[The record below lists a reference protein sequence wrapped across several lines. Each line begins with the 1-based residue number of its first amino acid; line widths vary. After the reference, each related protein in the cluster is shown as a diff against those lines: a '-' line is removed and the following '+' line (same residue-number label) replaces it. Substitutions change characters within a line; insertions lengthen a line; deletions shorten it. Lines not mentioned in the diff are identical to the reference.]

1 MDVTLCS
8 VRLLFLRFFF
18 ARGVSR
24 RRCMQNG
31 RHLLFPVNLNKYTH
45 SCRAWGS
52 NVCVECICELFY
64 TARRRAHSVQASQRV
79 RLLCTRS
86 MSYTHQ
92 HIIRKFYYLFVF
104 RRSMYSRVHLHG
116 RRYEFS
122 TSLPRYA
129 PDIHSLFSSAA
140 IFFPLVARCVLS
152 FVFCRQRFFKTYF
165 SEYHAANTICIIH
178 QDEKRR
184 TAIGS
189 SACDT
194 KCQTAKTQPESC
206 LHITVSVMPRAVRR
220 DATKCSY
227 AVCNEIS
234 VSA

>member
-140 IFFPLVARCVLS
+140 IFFSSRCSLR
-152 FVFCRQRFFKTYF
+152 FVVCFLPTEILQNVFFGI
-165 SEYHAANTICIIH
+165 SCCEYHLHNTPRRKTTNSNWKFRVRYQMPNSQNSAGIVSPHYCVGDAACRAP
-178 QDEKRR
+178 RR
-184 TAIGS
+184 N
-189 SACDT
+189 
-194 KCQTAKTQPESC
+194 K
-206 LHITVSVMPRAVRR
+206 VF
-220 DATKCSY
+220 
-227 AVCNEIS
+227 VCRL
-234 VSA
+234 

>member
-1 MDVTLCS
+1 
-8 VRLLFLRFFF
+8 
-18 ARGVSR
+18 
-24 RRCMQNG
+24 MQNG

-64 TARRRAHSVQASQRV
+64 TARRRGSLGTSETERESV

-129 PDIHSLFSSAA
+129 PVIFLCT
-140 IFFPLVARCVLS
+140 IFFFVFVARCVLS
-152 FVFCRQRFFKTYF
+152 FVFCRQRFSKTYF
-165 SEYHAANTICIIH
+165 SKYHAANTICIIH

-206 LHITVSVMPRAVRR
+206 LHNIVFGGAACRATRR
-220 DATKCSY
+220 NKVY